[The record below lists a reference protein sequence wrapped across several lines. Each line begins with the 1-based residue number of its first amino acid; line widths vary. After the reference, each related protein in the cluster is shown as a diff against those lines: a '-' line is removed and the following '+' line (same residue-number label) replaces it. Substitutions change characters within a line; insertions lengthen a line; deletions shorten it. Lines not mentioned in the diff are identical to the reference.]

1 MVLNRRNWRLWKYA
15 YGQEKKVKSWEKKAW
30 KWYKVPC
37 SFKQEWKEIRKKLIF
52 DRWRNKKKMT
62 WEKLSLIKKDYLLCF
77 WHPLVW
83 GVFPNQIHQLDLGSC
98 SRHSYNFQKPESN
111 LKFPLHLSCSA
122 KPGKWILVCN
132 FHWHKNSN
140 R

>member
-1 MVLNRRNWRLWKYA
+1 MEICTCAGEGDEKLREKSNFLVQSAMFFQTRMVRN
-15 YGQEKKVKSWEKKAW
+15 KK
-30 KWYKVPC
+30 
-37 SFKQEWKEIRKKLIF
+37 RTNF
-52 DRWRNKKKMT
+52 DRWLNQKKVS
-62 WEKLSLIKKDYLLCF
+62 WENLSLIKNEYLLCF

-83 GVFPNQIHQLDLGSC
+83 GVFPNQIHQLDLGSY

-140 R
+140 C